1 MTAYPAD
8 SLVTVR
14 PFAQRPDGDMVVI
27 GDLDRQ
33 VFLSIP
39 AEGLDILQS
48 LADGATVGE
57 TVRRYRDK
65 YHETPDI
72 DDFLDVLTEEGFVAP
87 GSAAAPVAGTD
98 SAPASNVSWS
108 SHLEWLSYETC
119 RRLVSMPVL
128 VAAAVV
134 VLGALVLVALDPGV
148 LPAATVLVFRENFA
162 VSMTLTVIVMLA
174 GIMVHEFAH
183 VIAARAA
190 GIPARIGIGH
200 RLYIMVVETDMSGI
214 WLASRRE
221 RHIAFLSGPIIDAVF
236 ASGIIGVLYAAR
248 HGALDLSP
256 FAAQLTA
263 AFLWTYL
270 SRLLWQCFFFLRT
283 DFYYVF
289 STATGCRDLK
299 ADTENFLR
307 NLRARVLRIGSR
319 VDQSGIPRRE
329 MRAVRAYSGFFLLG
343 NVITIAALL
352 FVTLPI
358 LYGYGVE
365 IGRFLTG
372 RPSGFSSIDFI
383 VLFVLAA
390 IIDGGG
396 LFLWLRSLYRGF
408 RARRAAAARPA
419 AVTKVE
425 PPVTSAAR

>member
-33 VFLSIP
+33 VFLTIP
-39 AEGLDILQS
+39 AEGLDILRH

-57 TVRRYRDK
+57 TVARYQDK

-72 DDFLDVLTEEGFVAP
+72 EDFLTVMTEEGFVAP
-87 GSAAAPVAGTD
+87 GGAGPDAVPETAAPSGVR
-98 SAPASNVSWS
+98 WS
-108 SHLEWLSYETC
+108 SHLEWLSYAAC
-119 RRLVSMPVL
+119 RRLVGIPVL
-128 VAAAVV
+128 VTAGVLI
-134 VLGALVLVALDPGV
+134 LGALALIILDPGV
-148 LPAATVLVFRENFA
+148 MPAATVLVFRDDFA
-162 VSMTLTVIVMLA
+162 ISMTLTVAVMLA

-183 VIAARAA
+183 VVAARAA

-200 RLYIMVVETDMSGI
+200 RLYILVIETDMSGI
-214 WLASRRE
+214 WLASRRD
-221 RHIAFLSGPIIDAVF
+221 RYVAFLSGPIIDAVCAAGF
-236 ASGIIGVLYAAR
+236 IGVLYTAR
-248 HGALDLSP
+248 HGGLDMSP
-256 FAAQLTA
+256 YAIQLTS

-289 STATGCRDLK
+289 TTATGARDLK

-307 NLRARVLRIGSR
+307 DLRARVLRIGSR

-343 NVITIAALL
+343 NVITIAALI

-365 IGRFLTG
+365 IVRFVTG
-372 RPSGFSSIDFI
+372 QPSGFSSIDFI
-383 VLFVLAA
+383 TLFVLAVV
-390 IIDGGG
+390 IDGGG
-396 LFLWLRSLYRGF
+396 LFLWLRTLYRGA
-408 RARRAAAARPA
+408 RARRRAVDPADTAAD
-419 AVTKVE
+419 V
-425 PPVTSAAR
+425 SATVSTPTR